1 MTWIN
6 KFLQSDMANGH
17 GGARPGGGR
26 KPKATEIELIER
38 LSPLDDVALD
48 ALKTGVKNGD
58 YNFVKLF
65 MEYRFGKPKQDIGL
79 SGALDL
85 ATKIVFK

>member
-1 MTWIN
+1 MES
-6 KFLQSDMANGH
+6 KR
-17 GGARPGGGR
+17 GGAREGAGR
-26 KPKATEIELIER
+26 KPKALEDEL
-38 LSPLDDVALD
+38 LSKLTPYDDIALES
-48 ALKTGVKNGD
+48 LKRGVQAGD
-58 YNFVKLF
+58 FNFTKLF

>member
-1 MTWIN
+1 MIMEKKN
-6 KFLQSDMANGH
+6 
-17 GGARPGGGR
+17 GGARPGAGR
-26 KPKATEIELIER
+26 KPKATELELIER
-38 LSPLDDVALD
+38 LSPLDDVALE
-48 ALKTGVKNGD
+48 ALKKGVQAGD
-58 YNFVKLF
+58 FNFTKLF